1 MTYDIKI
8 SVITV
13 CLNSENLIQ
22 KTIKSV
28 VSQTYPNVEYIII
41 DGKSTD
47 NTANIVM
54 KYKSHINIFV
64 SEKDN
69 GVYDAMNKGAH
80 LATGDMIYFL
90 NSGDYLYDDK
100 VLEKIVAEAEKHNL
114 CEIFYGDIL
123 YYNSSGSK
131 YYLGPMNSIA
141 EIISRGINH
150 QSIFTR
156 KSAFEKCG
164 YFDTKYKIFADYD
177 WLLRC
182 LTKYHTKIN
191 KVEIPISYYLR
202 GGLSDNHC
210 DEYIHEKYE
219 IITKYTRLNQ
229 LIKYSQA
236 HPVGFA
242 RYIKYRFCK
251 TIATN
256 HIKF

>member
-47 NTANIVM
+47 NTANVVM

-80 LATGDMIYFL
+80 LATGDLIYFL

-100 VLEKIVAEAEKHNL
+100 VLGKIVIEAEKNSL

-123 YYNSSGSK
+123 YYDKNGSK
-131 YYLGPMNSIA
+131 YYFGPKNNIV

-150 QSIFTR
+150 QSMFTR
-156 KSAFEKCG
+156 KSVFEKCG
-164 YFDTKYKIFADYD
+164 YFDTGYKIFSDYD

-182 LTKYHTKIN
+182 LTEYKIKIN

-202 GGLSDNHC
+202 GGLSDNHIK
-210 DEYIHEKYE
+210 DHIHEKYE
-219 IITKYTRLNQ
+219 IITKYSKFNQ
-229 LIKYSQA
+229 LLKYAQL
-236 HPVGFA
+236 HPVGFFC
-242 RYIKYRFCK
+242 YLKYK
-251 TIATN
+251 YSQIN
-256 HIKF
+256 

>member
-1 MTYDIKI
+1 MTHDIKI
-8 SVITV
+8 SIITV
-13 CLNSENLIQ
+13 CLNSENLIE
-22 KTIKSV
+22 KTIKSIIN
-28 VSQTYPNVEYIII
+28 QTYPNIEYIII

-47 NTANIVM
+47 NTLGVIKKYESHVNIL
-54 KYKSHINIFV
+54 V

-80 LATGDMIYFL
+80 LANGDLIYFL

-100 VLEKIVAEAEKHNL
+100 ILEKIASEAEKNNL

-131 YYLGPMNSIA
+131 YYSGPKNSIV

-182 LTKYHTKIN
+182 LIKYQTKIN
-191 KVEIPISYYLR
+191 KIEIPISYYLR
-202 GGLSDNHC
+202 GGLSDN
-210 DEYIHEKYE
+210 YIKDYMHEKYE
-219 IITKYTRLNQ
+219 IITNYSKFDQLLKYARLHPFGFLNY
-229 LIKYSQA
+229 LKYKCS
-236 HPVGFA
+236 HTDKCE
-242 RYIKYRFCK
+242 I
-251 TIATN
+251 
-256 HIKF
+256 